1 MMSGVQGTQIADLDD
16 DKKVSILDGLGANF
30 FGATKS
36 SFTDIDQSLTD
47 DNRPKITAPE
57 VPTKITSTN
66 KPNSFFAR
74 AGLFTTK
81 K

>member
-16 DKKVSILDGLGANF
+16 EKKVSILDGLGANF

-36 SFTDIDQSLTD
+36 SFTDIDQSD
-47 DNRPKITAPE
+47 DANRPTITAPE

-74 AGLFTTK
+74 AGLFSTK